1 MQIFDLQAIAALGVP
16 VLCIDTCSVLDI
28 MRDPTRDD
36 SHPHHREVAIN
47 LVDRMEA
54 GEIVCIVAEQVEREF
69 NDHDHPIQA
78 EARAA
83 VERLRQRVEQVN
95 EIHGTLL
102 PPVPIDLLHFDA
114 VTASA
119 RQIVGRVLDIS
130 YRSPGSAD
138 INNRAID
145 RVNRNIAPA
154 RRGKDSIKD
163 CIVLETYLE
172 TMSVLRGEGLLANA
186 VFLSSNSK
194 EYQEGRALKPDLQPD
209 FARTNL
215 AYATNMGQA
224 RAYLGF

>member
-1 MQIFDLQAIAALGVP
+1 MQVFDPQAIAALGTP

-36 SHPHHREVAIN
+36 SHPHYREVAID
-47 LVDRMEA
+47 LVVRMEA
-54 GEIVCIVAEQVEREF
+54 GEIVCIVAEQVELEF
-69 NDHDHPIQA
+69 DEHDEPIQA
-78 EARAA
+78 EAQASL
-83 VERLRQRVEQVN
+83 ERLRQRVEQVN
-95 EIHGTLL
+95 RIHGTLL
-102 PPVPIDLLHFDA
+102 APIPIDLAHFDE

-119 RQIVGRVLDIS
+119 RQIVGRLLDIS

-172 TMSVLRGEGLLANA
+172 TMSLLRGEGWLANA

-194 EYQEGRALKPDLQPD
+194 EYLEGRSLKPDLQPD

-215 AYATNMGQA
+215 EYATNMGQA

>member
-1 MQIFDLQAIAALGVP
+1 M
-16 VLCIDTCSVLDI
+16 
-28 MRDPTRDD
+28 
-36 SHPHHREVAIN
+36 
-47 LVDRMEA
+47 
-54 GEIVCIVAEQVEREF
+54 
-69 NDHDHPIQA
+69 
-78 EARAA
+78 
-83 VERLRQRVEQVN
+83 ERLRQRVEQVN
-95 EIHGTLL
+95 RIHGTLL
-102 PPVPIDLLHFDA
+102 APIPIDLAHFDE

-119 RQIVGRVLDIS
+119 RQIVGRLLDIS

-172 TMSVLRGEGLLANA
+172 TMSLLRGEGWLANA

-194 EYQEGRALKPDLQPD
+194 EYLEGRSLKPDLQPD

-215 AYATNMGQA
+215 EYATNMGQA